1 MQDVLLVIG
10 ALLLVYSSV
19 RLSYC
24 FRIDNE
30 YENPDAEIIRNNKI
44 RIGHFIKTMKK
55 QEKTLFEDED
65 LPFSHRLHTQSSYLI
80 YQARHHYPN
89 S

>member
-24 FRIDNE
+24 FRMDNE
-30 YENPDAEIIRNNKI
+30 YENPETEIIRNNKI
-44 RIGHFIKTMKK
+44 RIGYFIKTMKK
-55 QEKTLFEDED
+55 LEKTLFEAED
-65 LPFSHRLHTQSSYLI
+65 LPFFHRLHRQSSYLI